1 MADQAPQPRFL
12 DDRLAHWAKT
22 NPDGEAIA
30 YLGRSFTW
38 AQFDDRVRRLA
49 GALAERGIGR
59 GDVVAFLDKN
69 HPACVE
75 TTLAAASLG
84 AATAIINFRLAG
96 SEMDYVLNDSGA
108 KLMIVGAELKDDVDK
123 IRDQIPGVKNIIEVT
138 PEGGDGDEYE
148 AMLAAA
154 TPRGRGADVSPD
166 DVCVIMYSSGT
177 TGNPKGIRL
186 SQANLVAHTLNAGT
200 FEFDADDKN
209 MVSMP
214 LFHVGGSSYAQFG
227 IHAGIPSIMTREV
240 DGASLAGALLGG
252 ATRTFLVPASDYM
265 IVENWDVSGLEG
277 TGSHDIVI
285 ETAFVPEHRIHRT
298 NDHSDAGCPGRATNP
313 GWLYRVPFTQVFQRA
328 VSSACIGAL
337 EGAITSF
344 RQRSA
349 SHVGKHGNKMAE
361 DPNAQIAVTEAMM
374 AADQLRLVLFRNYA
388 RIVHCA
394 KTGEKMPVE
403 ERLIQRAQA
412 SAVPKITG
420 ERVNELMRAC
430 AASGTYKTNPIERI
444 FRDIH
449 QGRGHIAN
457 NTDAY
462 ARAHGGVMLGLPNMD
477 AFV

>member
-1 MADQAPQPRFL
+1 MNT
-12 DDRLAHWAKT
+12 T
-22 NPDGEAIA
+22 NENYLTPEAIELIA
-30 YLGRSFTW
+30 R
-38 AQFDDRVRRLA
+38 AKALA
-49 GALAERGIGR
+49 PKLAERAFAADREGR
-59 GDVVAFLDKN
+59 VSEETIREMADAGLFRVLQPKRWGGYELDPRVFYTVQMSLAEGCMSTAWMYGVVGVHPWQLSLFPEAAQQDVWREDSDIRIASTYMPTGKAEPVNGGYAFSGRWGFSTG
-69 HPACVE
+69 VE
-75 TTLAAASLG
+75 HCDWLFLG
-84 AATAIINFRLAG
+84 GLLPRKDG
-96 SEMDYVLNDSGA
+96 SGA
-108 KLMIVGAELKDDVDK
+108 ME
-123 IRDQIPGVKNIIEVT
+123 
-138 PEGGDGDEYE
+138 
-148 AMLAAA
+148 
-154 TPRGRGADVSPD
+154 
-166 DVCVIMYSSGT
+166 
-177 TGNPKGIRL
+177 
-186 SQANLVAHTLNAGT
+186 
-200 FEFDADDKN
+200 
-209 MVSMP
+209 
-214 LFHVGGSSYAQFG
+214 
-227 IHAGIPSIMTREV
+227 HA
-240 DGASLAGALLGG
+240 
-252 ATRTFLVPASDYM
+252 TFLVPKSD
-265 IVENWDVSGLEG
+265 VKVEENWDVLGLRG

-285 ETAFVPEHRIHRT
+285 GSAFVPEHRTHRT

-337 EGAITSF
+337 EGAIASF

-349 SHVGKHGNKMAE
+349 LHVGKHGNKMAE
-361 DPNAQIAVTEAMM
+361 DPNAQMAVTEAMM

-403 ERLIQRAQA
+403 ERLMQRAQA